1 MEIGV
6 RQI

>member
-1 MEIGV
+1 MANGV